1 MEGQE
6 EHKMK
11 ADSEQ
16 DKMMSEGRSKDGQS
30 TVFSQIK
37 GKLYF
42 NIDDPDRAVQE
53 RPSRILIIDDNHFSA
68 LALLTQLQFYNI
80 ESDLAEDLSRALRF
94 IDDKASKQEP
104 MYELILIEYYMP
116 KKNGLI
122 MAEKIREFLADENF

>member
-1 MEGQE
+1 
-6 EHKMK
+6 
-11 ADSEQ
+11 
-16 DKMMSEGRSKDGQS
+16 
-30 TVFSQIK
+30 
-37 GKLYF
+37 
-42 NIDDPDRAVQE
+42 
-53 RPSRILIIDDNHFSA
+53 

-122 MAEKIREFLADENF
+122 MAEKIREFLADENYRHWP